1 MKQIIPTYEDVR
13 AAATRL
19 ERLVVRTPLLESTVL
34 NERLGARLLIKP
46 EVLQRTGSFKF
57 RGAYNKIAGLTED
70 QRRRGIVAFSSGNHA
85 QGVATSA
92 KMFGT
97 HAIIAMP
104 TDTPAIKVRNVEA
117 AGASVIRFDRF
128 KDDRMAVVAPLVD
141 QGRTLVPPFDDPAI
155 IAGQG
160 TIGIEV
166 ADQVSA
172 LGCPPDI
179 LVAPCG
185 GGGLISGIS
194 LAVKEFYPTTQ
205 IWGAE
210 PEYFDDTRRSLEAG
224 KRVGNEPGH
233 TSICDAILTH
243 EPGSITFEINQ
254 RLLTGAATV
263 TDSEATAAMREA
275 ADHFKLIVEP
285 GGAVALAAILF
296 GKIDCK
302 EKTVV
307 VVLSGGNV
315 DPQTYASVM
324 RGEI

>member
-13 AAATRL
+13 AAAARL
-19 ERLVVRTPLLESTVL
+19 AHLAIRTPLLESDTL
-34 NERLGARLLIKP
+34 NERLGARILIKP

-70 QRRRGIVAFSSGNHA
+70 QRQRGIVAFSSGNHA

-92 KMFGT
+92 KMFET

-104 TDTPAIKVRNVEA
+104 TDTPGIKVRNVEA

-128 KDDRMAVVAPLVD
+128 KDDRMAVVAPLIE
-141 QGRTLVPPFDDPAI
+141 QGRTLVPPLDDPAI

-160 TIGIEV
+160 TIGLEI
-166 ADQVSA
+166 ADQVGE
-172 LGCPPDI
+172 LGSTPDI
-179 LVAPCG
+179 VVAPCG
-185 GGGLISGIS
+185 GGGLISGLS
-194 LAVKEFYPTTQ
+194 LAVKEFYPTAQ

-210 PEYFDDTRRSLEAG
+210 PEHFDDTRRSLEAG
-224 KRVGNEPGH
+224 MRVRNEPGH

-243 EPGSITFEINQ
+243 EPGAITFEINQ
-254 RLLTGAATV
+254 RFLAGAATV
-263 TDSEATAAMREA
+263 TDSDAAAAMREA
-275 ADHFKLIVEP
+275 ADHFKLVVEP
-285 GGAVALAAILF
+285 GGAVALAAILC

-302 EKTVV
+302 GKTVI

-315 DPQTYASVM
+315 DPQTYAAVM
-324 RGEI
+324 RNEI